1 METYRACASSSD
13 PDMSPCRG
21 GGSEGVPVAGGKR
34 RSWRLVLVGA
44 LAVVPLAACGGGP
57 TAQAQ
62 RGATISDLQHKQ
74 YFYQGDYLGRTITVS
89 GRVDDVLA
97 PRVFELS
104 DEHRGDKLLVVT
116 DQPVEVSKDEAVR
129 VTGTVGQLHRSVP
142 SERVPYFQ
150 QDLYT
155 RHETDAYLYNATI
168 ESLPAT

>member
-1 METYRACASSSD
+1 M
-13 PDMSPCRG
+13 
-21 GGSEGVPVAGGKR
+21 AGGKR

-44 LAVVPLAACGGGP
+44 LVVVPLAARGGGP

-116 DQPVEVSKDEAVR
+116 DQPVEASKDEAVR
-129 VTGTVGQLHRSVP
+129 VTGTVGQLHRSAP

-155 RHETDAYLYNATI
+155 RHETDAYLYHATI
-168 ESLPAT
+168 ASLPAT